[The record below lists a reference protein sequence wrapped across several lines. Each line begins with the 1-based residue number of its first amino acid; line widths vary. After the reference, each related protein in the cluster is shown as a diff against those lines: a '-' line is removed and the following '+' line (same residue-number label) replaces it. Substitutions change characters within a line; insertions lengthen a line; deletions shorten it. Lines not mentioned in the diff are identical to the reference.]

1 MANSRGRTW
10 VLVMLIIIVVLPL
23 FSVLFLKEG
32 FKVREEAPAS
42 DRLIQNNKPAIPNYF
57 AVSYKGDTITKQG
70 MLNKVC
76 IIDFA
81 NYACGTS
88 NDARERKLF
97 EIQEDYYGKT
107 KAFRVLSFTL
117 QPEKDLNEQ
126 LQIMAERYAAR
137 EIWHFMSATDG
148 SANKLYQFN
157 KNIFEKKGVI
167 ETDTLCPQLVYLV
180 DGEGFLRGA
189 YDPLD
194 DKQFHDLYNDVLF
207 LVNKLD
213 LNEETK

>member
-32 FKVREEAPAS
+32 FKIREEAPSS
-42 DRLIQNNKPAIPNYF
+42 DRLIENNMPAIPNYY
-57 AVSYKGDTITKQG
+57 AVSHRGDTITKQG

-81 NYACGTS
+81 NYSCGTS

-117 QPEKDLNEQ
+117 QPETDLNEQ